1 VALMAGATENGREW
15 PDGGGRVRVWAGA
28 IAALLVW
35 QALFWPLV
43 HVVERAARPVSID
56 MREAI
61 SFRLLDA
68 GGQPT
73 GDGAL
78 HAAQRTR
85 LEGYLARGSED
96 AEALV
101 FIVPF
106 EVRDAAE
113 PMALFLSLREQIRE
127 IRVNGVIVQAV
138 APIPRLAGL
147 ITSEPSYY
155 PLPPAALRAGANQLE
170 VEKDVFGFDT
180 ALSEFAIG
188 PADELAAAYR
198 WRTFVLTDLAMIGVA
213 LLLFTVLLCLVINWP
228 AADRPRIR
236 ALIALLST
244 CAFATYFLSFNPPVE
259 LPLNITVLVWTWM
272 NVAIALTMA
281 HYARLDAGVQWRWLN
296 HAWLAWPMLLGA
308 AVLAVVAAGF
318 DAARTGDWLLG
329 AVNASYWVVIV
340 SAVFS
345 VVLLARASVVGGL
358 GRWFDR
364 SILAICFSAFA
375 MDRIG
380 SIYDLT
386 SPFDAALPL
395 TLPWSPIAGS
405 LLGLSMVLALARE
418 AAEARHVVVS
428 ANSMLEQKL
437 AAQEQALAESYDA
450 RNRVM
455 QRASVLEERQ
465 RIVRD
470 MHDGL
475 GGQLLG
481 LKLQIGAGQLDTPA
495 IQASLDASIT
505 DMRLIVDS
513 LDMADEPLLESLRA
527 FEGRVRSVIEA
538 TGCTLLSEH
547 DLSGAS
553 LGPHSTL
560 QVLRILQ
567 EAVTNTLRHAR
578 ARTIWIT
585 SRQADG
591 QIEISVRDDG
601 QGFDNT
607 GEGRGLSNMDFRA
620 RAIGGELTVESAPQR
635 GACVSL
641 LLPIR

>member
-43 HVVERAARPVSID
+43 HVVERAARPAID
-56 MREAI
+56 TREAI

-68 GGQPT
+68 EGQ
-73 GDGAL
+73 GNAL
-78 HAAQRTR
+78 HAAQRTG

-106 EVRDAAE
+106 EVSDPAE

-155 PLPPAALRAGANQLE
+155 PLPPTALRAGANQLE

-198 WRTFVLTDLAMIGVA
+198 WRTFLLTDLAMIGVA

-228 AADRPRIR
+228 AADRPRIH

-244 CAFATYFLSFNPPVE
+244 CALATYFLSFNPPVE
-259 LPLNITVLVWTWM
+259 LPLNITVLFWTWV

-281 HYARLDAGVQWRWLN
+281 HYARRDADVQWRWLD
-296 HAWLAWPMLLGA
+296 HAWLAWPVLLSA
-308 AVLAVVAAGF
+308 AALAVVAAGF
-318 DAARTGDWLLG
+318 DGARTGEWLLG
-329 AVNASYWVVIV
+329 TVNASYWVVIA

-345 VVLLARASVVGGL
+345 VVLLARASVAGGI

-375 MDRIG
+375 MDRVG
-380 SIYDLT
+380 SIYDLV

-428 ANSMLEQKL
+428 ANSMLEQRL

-450 RNRVM
+450 RNRIM

-481 LKLQIGAGQLDTPA
+481 LKLQIGAKQLDTPA

-527 FEGRVRSVIEA
+527 FEGRVRSVVEA
-538 TGCTLLSEH
+538 TGCTLLSDHE
-547 DLSGAS
+547 LGAETPS

-567 EAVTNTLRHAR
+567 EAVTNTLRHAG

-585 SRQADG
+585 SKHADG
-591 QIEISVRDDG
+591 QIEISIRDDG
-601 QGFDNT
+601 RGFDNAQ
-607 GEGRGLSNMDFRA
+607 GGRGLANMDFRA
-620 RAIGGELTVESAPQR
+620 RAIGGDLSIEG
-635 GACVSL
+635 GAGSGAHVRL
-641 LLPIR
+641 RLPVR